1 MPRRPRHT
9 SAPGFFHVINR
20 SVRKTPLF
28 QRPTDYRAFLAVLDE
43 GLRRHPVRLVGYCLL
58 PNHFHLVMGPT
69 EPDRLS
75 QLMHWVCTTHARRWH
90 SHRNSIG
97 QGPVYQGRFKAFAVQ
112 QAGELVRVCRYIERN
127 ALRAGLVRR
136 AQDWPWCS
144 LSDRLRPT
152 AELPLV
158 RTPFLEHQGWID
170 YVNAPLTL
178 AERLA
183 TPGSGRAE
191 TVEETP
197 VPLNDDSEAPGGF
210 GGGVEGRENGVGL
223 GRADDQDEAHAHV
236 EHAEHLAV
244 FQPTRP
250 LQPGKHG
257 RHRPAPAIE

>member
-1 MPRRPRHT
+1 MPRRPRYA

-28 QRPTDYRAFLAVLDE
+28 QRPTDYRAFLAALDE
-43 GLRRHPVRLVGYCLL
+43 GLRRHPARLVAYCVL
-58 PNHFHLVMGPT
+58 PNHFHLVVGPID
-69 EPDRLS
+69 PDRLS

-90 SHRNSIG
+90 GHRKSIG

-112 QAGELVRVCRYIERN
+112 EAGVLVRVCRYVERN
-127 ALRAGLVRR
+127 ALEAGLVRR

-158 RTPFLEHQGWID
+158 TTPFLEHQGWID

-183 TPGSGRAE
+183 TPGSARAE
-191 TVEETP
+191 SVEKTP
-197 VPLNDDSEAPGGF
+197 VPLHHDPEAPGGL
-210 GGGVEGRENGVGL
+210 GGRVEGGEDDVGIC
-223 GRADDQDEAHAHV
+223 RADDQDEAHAHV
-236 EHAEHLAV
+236 EHAKHLAV
-244 FQPTRP
+244 LQSARL
-250 LQPGKHG
+250 LQPAKHG
-257 RHRPAPAIE
+257 RDRPASAIE